1 MKILV
6 MTTKKMN
13 PEEKAKAVY
22 KVKEKTGESRL
33 TLTSADYDGETRE
46 GIKTL
51 LQKEPDNTVIVTAD
65 SRLLSFVHTNIL
77 LSRVYLTDGEQV
89 LKLTNC
95 TQRVLRQGH
104 NLMKLFDAGEFEIS
118 DFRHEPEYIRCPDC
132 NGRGGDVCYDIEDY
146 VPCATCNEHG
156 VVPEGTK
163 PWLLRFLMAKPD

>member
-1 MKILV
+1 MKTLV

-13 PEEKAKAVY
+13 ATEKANVLQV
-22 KVKEKTGESRL
+22 VKEKTGESRL
-33 TLTSADYDGETRE
+33 TLSSLNYDGETRDGIADLLSKE
-46 GIKTL
+46 GN
-51 LQKEPDNTVIVTAD
+51 DTVIVTAD
-65 SRLLSFVHTNIL
+65 SRLLTFVHTKIL

-95 TQRVLRQGH
+95 TRRVLRQGH

-118 DFRHEPEYIRCPDC
+118 DFRHEPELVKCPDC
-132 NGRGGDVCYDIEDY
+132 KGRGGDVCYDIEDY